1 MRRCDQGV
9 FFERSEEEALR
20 WWRRAADMGY
30 ETVVDKLAWRMR
42 RALLEGLPFRK
53 WNDAAA

>member
-9 FFERSEEEALR
+9 FFERSEEEAMR

-42 RALLEGLPFRK
+42 RALLEGFPK
-53 WNDAAA
+53 WHDAAA

>member
-1 MRRCDQGV
+1 MRRCDEGV

-30 ETVVDKLAWRMR
+30 ETVVDKLARRMR

-53 WNDAAA
+53 WHDAAA